1 MSASLSWIDFSFAHL
16 PLESHPADTEGRGT
30 LSEIIERGVRR
41 ALFAGVLNPGDHIG
55 TEASIAQAVGVSRM
69 AARDALR
76 ALVAQGIVTVRKGTA
91 GGARIAT
98 GDSALFS
105 DALAVQLRL
114 MGVSLAD
121 LLDAQ
126 IALESTAAELVAGL
140 AGAGDVTELRA
151 ALFRANAAVGKTD
164 VFINEIGEFHLSL
177 ARLSNNT
184 VIGALLGAIL
194 QVLRD
199 SYGRRNTPARASS
212 VLRSY
217 GSLIDAIEANDPD
230 AARVLMRGHLRKVKS
245 DMLTVTETVH
255 EQPG

>member
-1 MSASLSWIDFSFAHL
+1 M
-16 PLESHPADTEGRGT
+16 
-30 LSEIIERGVRR
+30 
-41 ALFAGVLNPGDHIG
+41 
-55 TEASIAQAVGVSRM
+55 
-69 AARDALR
+69 
-76 ALVAQGIVTVRKGTA
+76 
-91 GGARIAT
+91 
-98 GDSALFS
+98 
-105 DALAVQLRL
+105 
-114 MGVSLAD
+114 
-121 LLDAQ
+121 
-126 IALESTAAELVAGL
+126 
-140 AGAGDVTELRA
+140 
-151 ALFRANAAVGKTD
+151 GKTD